1 MSNSIGNVTAGR
13 IRRQAKRI
21 LSGKVVGTDRP
32 IFPGYISFD
41 EDQRPR
47 WWSDEFAPGSWGAL
61 LGVHESEP
69 GCSVGAIVVTDRGL
83 GLLNEPRAPVWLP
96 YETINGWNKL
106 SKDPISK
113 SLVVRTDAGD
123 EVELLFP
130 DGGAFAFVQ
139 FIGYVTEQL
148 FRERQGGGRKR

>member
-1 MSNSIGNVTAGR
+1 MSNSIGNVSAGR

-21 LSGKVVGTDRP
+21 LSGKVKGADRP

-41 EDQRPR
+41 EDRRPR
-47 WWSDEFAPGSWGAL
+47 WWSDELAPGSWGAV

-83 GLLNEPRAPVWLP
+83 GVLNEPLAPLWLP
-96 YETINGWNKL
+96 YDTIDGWNKP

-113 SLVVRTDAGD
+113 SLVVRTNAGH

-130 DGGAFAFVQ
+130 DACAFAFVQ
-139 FIGYVTEQL
+139 FLGYVTEQMS
-148 FRERQGGGRKR
+148 RKRQRGSP